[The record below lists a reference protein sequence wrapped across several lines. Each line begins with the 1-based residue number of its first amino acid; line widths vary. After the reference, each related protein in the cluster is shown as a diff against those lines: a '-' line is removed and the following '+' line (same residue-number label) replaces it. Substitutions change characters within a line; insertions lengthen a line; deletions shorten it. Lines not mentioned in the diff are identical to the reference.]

1 MCQAPH
7 SPETIAIN
15 KEANISLAHP
25 PQTFLRA
32 ELIPTSFFLHIIDL
46 VSGTQSSL
54 NECCLNY
61 T

>member
-25 PQTFLRA
+25 PDILEGRA
-32 ELIPTSFFLHIIDL
+32 NSYLFPFTHNRLGVRHSLHL
-46 VSGTQSSL
+46 MNAV
-54 NECCLNY
+54 
-61 T
+61 